1 MSSKKVWCII
11 SSKLKIFS
19 HFIFPQS
26 HILGIVNFESET
38 PVTLLLKFVFGLVD
52 FQTSIKNPPLFF
64 LGFLRYIYEYKNN
77 YALMKPILIVENNI
91 NPLKENFQ
99 GSGSKKEY
107 VLEGIFTEFNKKN
120 RNDRIYT
127 ADKFLPCLKEL
138 NERIQTMGVVYGEFD
153 HPDVFDTSL
162 SRASHIIKGA
172 KYIKESNRVDGQ
184 IKLLNTY
191 WGKEAKSLV
200 DDGCPVFV
208 SSRAAGVTESDG
220 TVTLK
225 KLFTYDIVA
234 DPGFASAKMNSINE
248 SVGFSNKTNFRIY
261 EMSDESKINDL
272 FKMNKNDY
280 VTKQQLSDYS
290 KYLVTEIATTKK
302 AAKTALKTGNLHPK
316 KLEQL
321 LEYYEEL
328 NKTNS
333 QMVKYLDYLADK
345 VQVVVNENKS
355 LKSTAKKLISH
366 NDYLAENLEKA
377 INYSEYVA
385 ESVDKN
391 ISYTQYL
398 AENLDKNISYS
409 EYVAENVDKNI
420 TYSNYLAE
428 NLDKNIAYGEYIAE
442 NLDKNI
448 AYGEYIAENLDKN
461 IAYSEYI
468 AENLD
473 KNIAYSEYIA
483 ESLDK
488 NIAYS
493 EYIAENLD
501 STIAYSEYL
510 AEHVEGNIAYSEYI
524 AENLDDNIAY
534 SEYLAE
540 SLDKTV
546 SYAGMIT
553 EKLNRGRIYE
563 NMGGM
568 GELPSPE
575 DVGFE
580 NVEEEEEKMMMM
592 RSAQS
597 RPEMGM
603 GPYEEEVEE
612 EGYDTYDSE
621 TEEMDEEGEKIN
633 FTGESDT
640 QLSKQIDLLI
650 LEAKKRKV
658 SETNDLHFLKFLNKS
673 QVNSFYNLTRDEQ
686 EQVKLYINERSYFTG
701 SEVLTMIQEAL
712 SAKNESLE
720 DKLIRLMP
728 DNIKPQWSELSDSSK
743 RSILSQAR
751 LYPDLT
757 NESKIENFWLT
768 RSLLK
773 KQPSTKKLVSHNTL
787 IQEDKLSNDEMKS
800 ILERFKTL

>member
-1 MSSKKVWCII
+1 
-11 SSKLKIFS
+11 
-19 HFIFPQS
+19 
-26 HILGIVNFESET
+26 
-38 PVTLLLKFVFGLVD
+38 
-52 FQTSIKNPPLFF
+52 
-64 LGFLRYIYEYKNN
+64 
-77 YALMKPILIVENNI
+77 MKPILIVENNA
-91 NPLKENFQ
+91 NPLKESIQ
-99 GSGSKKEY
+99 GSGTKKDY
-107 VLEGIFTEFNKKN
+107 IMGGIFTEFDIKN
-120 RNDRIYT
+120 RNERIYT
-127 ADKFLPCLKEL
+127 AQKFLPCLNEL
-138 NERIQTMGVVYGEFD
+138 NERIQNMGVVYGEFD

-162 SRASHIIKGA
+162 SRASHIIRKA
-172 KYIKESNRVDGQ
+172 RFVKESNRVEGE

-234 DPGFASAKMNSINE
+234 DPGFGSARMKSINE
-248 SVGFSNKTNFRIY
+248 SFGFSNKTNFRIY

-290 KYLVTEIATTKK
+290 KYLVNEIASTKK
-302 AAKTALKTGNLHPK
+302 AAKSALKTGNLHPK

-333 QMVKYLDYLADK
+333 QMVKYLDYLAEK

-391 ISYTQYL
+391 ITYTKYL

-420 TYSNYLAE
+420 SYSEYVAENVDKNISYSNYL
-428 NLDKNIAYGEYIAE
+428 AE

-483 ESLDK
+483 ENLDK

-501 STIAYSEYL
+501 SSIAYSEYL
-510 AEHVEGNIAYSEYI
+510 SEHVEGNIAYSEYI

-563 NMGGM
+563 NMGM
-568 GELPSPE
+568 SELPSPE
-575 DVGFE
+575 EVGFE
-580 NVEEEEEKMMMM
+580 NIEEEEEERKMMMM

-603 GPYEEEVEE
+603 GAYEEEEE
-612 EGYDTYDSE
+612 EESYDSY
-621 TEEMDEEGEKIN
+621 EMDEMDEMEEEPSE

-650 LEAKKRKV
+650 QEAKKRKV

-673 QVNSFYNLTRDEQ
+673 QVNSFYNLTREEQ

-720 DKLIRLMP
+720 EKIIRLMP
-728 DNIKPQWSELSDSSK
+728 ENVKYQWSELSDSSK
-743 RSILSQAR
+743 KSIMSQAR

-757 NESKIENFWLT
+757 NESKIENFWMT
-768 RSLLK
+768 RTLLK
-773 KQPSTKKLVSHNTL
+773 KQAPTKKLVSHNTL

>member
-1 MSSKKVWCII
+1 
-11 SSKLKIFS
+11 
-19 HFIFPQS
+19 
-26 HILGIVNFESET
+26 
-38 PVTLLLKFVFGLVD
+38 
-52 FQTSIKNPPLFF
+52 
-64 LGFLRYIYEYKNN
+64 
-77 YALMKPILIVENNI
+77 MKPILIVENNA
-91 NPLKENFQ
+91 NPLKENVRI
-99 GSGSKKEY
+99 SGGKKDY
-107 VLEGIFTEFNKKN
+107 VLGGIFTEFDVKN
-120 RNDRIYT
+120 RNERIYT
-127 ADKFLPCLKEL
+127 ASKFLPCLNEL

-162 SRASHIIKGA
+162 SRASHIIRGA
-172 KYIKESNRVDGQ
+172 KYIKESNRVEGE

-234 DPGFASAKMNSINE
+234 DPGFGSARMKSINE
-248 SVGFSNKTNFRIY
+248 SFGFSNKSNFRIY

-272 FKMNKNDY
+272 FNMNNKDY

-290 KYLVTEIATTKK
+290 KYLVNEIASTKK
-302 AAKTALKTGNLHPK
+302 AAQSALKTGNLNPK

-333 QMVKYLDYLADK
+333 QMVKYLDYLAEK

-355 LKSTAKKLISH
+355 LKTTTKKLISH

-391 ISYTQYL
+391 ISYTKYL

-420 TYSNYLAE
+420 EYSNYLAE
-428 NLDKNIAYGEYIAE
+428 NLDKNIAYSEYVAE

-448 AYGEYIAENLDKN
+448 AYSEYIAENLDKN

-483 ESLDK
+483 E
-488 NIAYS
+488 
-493 EYIAENLD
+493 NLD
-501 STIAYSEYL
+501 SSIAYSEYL

-524 AENLDDNIAY
+524 AEHLDDNIAY

-540 SLDKTV
+540 NLDRTV

-553 EKLNRGRIYE
+553 EKLNKGGRLYE
-563 NMGGM
+563 NSAYGSEM
-568 GELPSPE
+568 PSLAE
-575 DVGFE
+575 MGFE
-580 NVEEEEEKMMMM
+580 EVEEEEEEGDHSYMMSMPKK
-592 RSAQS
+592 S
-597 RPEMGM
+597 MGM
-603 GPYEEEVEE
+603 GKSAQMAHEEEEEGTYEEEEE
-612 EGYDTYDSE
+612 EGTYG
-621 TEEMDEEGEKIN
+621 EEAEA
-633 FTGESDT
+633 FVGESDT
-640 QLSKQIDLLI
+640 ALSKQIDKLI
-650 LEAKKRKV
+650 EEARKRKV

-673 QVNSFYNLTRDEQ
+673 QVNSYYNLTNEEQ

-712 SAKNESLE
+712 SVKNESLE
-720 DKLIRLMP
+720 EKLIRLMP
-728 DNIKPQWSELSDSSK
+728 DNIKQNWSELSDSSK
-743 RSILSQAR
+743 KSILSQAR

-757 NESKIENFWLT
+757 NESKIENFWMT

-773 KQPSTKKLVSHNTL
+773 KQTNTKKLVSHTSL
-787 IQEDKLSNDEMKS
+787 IQEDKLSENEMKG
-800 ILERFKTL
+800 ILERFKNL